1 MHHPLIFRN
10 WVLDVMMLWLVQED
24 TNSFLFFMHFII
36 LFIKTEFFD
45 LINVISLPQE
55 VRKLLKKNMTFTSS
69 CLEYNPKGG
78 DFILEGKIK
87 KHKMVAPKGNI
98 SADTWRT
105 ISRGINEIDEI
116 CEKAEENFHVLKDD
130 TYRDIDFYD
139 EIAAW
144 QHYCYEYIWRSR
156 GWQIIFG
163 ASMLPYINFPR

>member
-1 MHHPLIFRN
+1 MVGELIFNFASSTYIQKLGARCNDAMISAGRYKFLPLFYAFHHP
-10 WVLDVMMLWLVQED
+10 
-24 TNSFLFFMHFII
+24 
-36 LFIKTEFFD
+36 
-45 LINVISLPQE
+45 ISLPQE

-69 CLEYNPKGG
+69 CLEYNHKGG

-156 GWQIIFG
+156 G
-163 ASMLPYINFPR
+163 